1 MLTYWLMYL
10 IPAGMALFTSGHFRK
25 TNMIPWYLVG
35 FSFIFIVGLRD
46 CGGDLGNYMG
56 QFNSTK
62 GLEFF
67 QAIGRGDSGHYFL
80 NWLLNDFDFGF
91 YMVDTIYAVIFIFGL
106 IKFSR
111 DQINPWIAF
120 SVAVPYLVI
129 VVAMGYTRQSV
140 AIGLF
145 MIAITYLRKG
155 RIKTYVVLIFIAALF
170 HKTAILMMPLGFFLY
185 GKGWTLRI
193 LMLLPLMYGGWS
205 LFIEEQ
211 QDKLWINYVE
221 AEMES
226 QGAMIRVFMNFVPSL
241 LLLMYRK
248 EWKRNFDDYKFWFW
262 IALGSIITM
271 GLVDLAST
279 AVDRMA
285 LYFIPIQL
293 VVFARLPYLAR
304 KQVSPQFTKVLI
316 VLGYIAVHFV
326 WLNFAFHAH
335 DWLPYRN
342 ILFEGIM

>member
-1 MLTYWLMYL
+1 MYL
-10 IPAGMALFTSGHFRK
+10 VPAGMALFTSGHFRK

-35 FSFIFIVGLRD
+35 FAFIFIIGLRA
-46 CGGDLGNYMG
+46 CGGDLGNYISR
-56 QFNSTK
+56 FNDTK
-62 GLEFF
+62 GLTLLHV
-67 QAIGRGDSGHYFL
+67 ISKGDPGHKLLY
-80 NWLLNDFDFGF
+80 WLFNDFDFGF
-91 YMVDTIYAVIFIFGL
+91 YMVDTIYAAIFIFGL

-155 RIKTYVVLIFIAALF
+155 RLKTYVALIFIAATF
-170 HKTAILMMPLGFFLY
+170 HKTAILMLPLGFLLY
-185 GKGWTLRI
+185 GTGRTLRI
-193 LMLLPLMYGGWS
+193 LMLIPIMYGGWD
-205 LFIEEQ
+205 LLLAGQQEQ
-211 QDKLWINYVE
+211 MWKNYVE

-226 QGAMIRVFMNFVPSL
+226 QGALIRVFMNFIPAVL
-241 LLLMYRK
+241 LLIYRK
-248 EWKRNFDDYKFWFW
+248 EWKRTFNDYSFWFW

-271 GLVDLAST
+271 GLVNVAST

-293 VVFARLPYLAR
+293 VVYARLPYLAR
-304 KQVSPQFTKVLI
+304 KMISPLFIKGMILFWYLAVL
-316 VLGYIAVHFV
+316 FV
-326 WLNFAFHAH
+326 WLNFASHSNM
-335 DWLPYRN
+335 WLPYTN
-342 ILFEGIM
+342 ILFKGII